1 MTKQPIHVQIEA
13 REFIL
18 SLLPSIPRSSSR
30 QILSKYSKI
39 LASIASS
46 QYPELWPHFIAGAV
60 SSWST
65 SSEALAYT
73 YTHTLVQ
80 LLEDCVDV
88 DFNACLSSSRRQDI
102 LAGLQTQLEELVSSA
117 YSCLAAYYSRT
128 DNAFYAVLSKEILRM
143 FVLLVTLIKPDDMCK
158 PPHDISL
165 VVLSLLE
172 SSTYSTEALD
182 LLSVIAHTKLNYDL
196 FTCFLRALPSVNYY
210 KPAGDESESLI
221 FHMSLTKSAYAL
233 LSTNIFEDYLLE
245 KKSSPAAITTAL
257 LAPLTAYFEF
267 CYSLLKHPSLRIA
280 LAAITHW
287 VRILRLEALYSIYNI
302 DVFLTALMET
312 SIQRMARI
320 PWADGEAV
328 GAVNEL
334 DFEDREEFVEVYG
347 ALRSRGR
354 DLLRL
359 LAPRYMAHALAY
371 LQSLLRHLLTQH
383 AVARDFLDASTGGA
397 TPNSGA
403 YIQWELFAYAVDG
416 VAKEAAGLQAEDK
429 LGAPEQSAVV
439 QLMEQLLAVRLAD
452 PLLALE
458 AVAALEHW
466 TPLVRSSKAHLQA
479 ALTYLFAQL
488 PPLCTHGDVCLSS
501 RAAAALSSVCAKC
514 VEAICSHHLLVWTCT
529 EIQAVLAA
537 GSELGEGLG
546 TSLTE
551 ALLLLTTH
559 MASAAASEVFAS
571 PQTLMQACL
580 DPDKHSPV
588 TRLRATLTS
597 LLAIAK
603 KMKMPPPDLPGSL
616 WTGPVPAGGAGYSLQ
631 DLCTASPF
639 ARVWEAV
646 LGGLVQALGCIHGT
660 CAPALRMQLMAT
672 DVAEVYTH
680 PSLLAGEKDS
690 LPGGGGGDAE
700 AWRRAGERLYAMRVA
715 VYHLLGEAARH
726 RALFVHPCL

>member
-1 MTKQPIHVQIEA
+1 
-13 REFIL
+13 
-18 SLLPSIPRSSSR
+18 
-30 QILSKYSKI
+30 
-39 LASIASS
+39 
-46 QYPELWPHFIAGAV
+46 
-60 SSWST
+60 
-65 SSEALAYT
+65 
-73 YTHTLVQ
+73 
-80 LLEDCVDV
+80 
-88 DFNACLSSSRRQDI
+88 
-102 LAGLQTQLEELVSSA
+102 
-117 YSCLAAYYSRT
+117 
-128 DNAFYAVLSKEILRM
+128 
-143 FVLLVTLIKPDDMCK
+143 
-158 PPHDISL
+158 
-165 VVLSLLE
+165 
-172 SSTYSTEALD
+172 
-182 LLSVIAHTKLNYDL
+182 
-196 FTCFLRALPSVNYY
+196 
-210 KPAGDESESLI
+210 
-221 FHMSLTKSAYAL
+221 MSLTKSAYAL
-233 LSTNIFEDYLLE
+233 LSTNIFEDYMLE
-245 KKSSPAAITTAL
+245 RKSSPAAITTAL

-287 VRILRLEALYSIYNI
+287 VRILRLEALYSIHNI

-359 LAPRYMAHALAY
+359 LAPRYMAQALAY
-371 LQSLLRHLLTQH
+371 LQSLLRHLLTQYS
-383 AVARDFLDASTGGA
+383 VARDYLDASTGGA

-514 VEAICSHHLLVWTCT
+514 VEAICRHHLLVWTCT

-551 ALLLLTTH
+551 ALLQLTTH
-559 MASAAASEVFAS
+559 MASPADRTRALVAALDSRVSLWTSAAASEVFAS

-603 KMKMPPPDLPGSL
+603 KMPPPDLPGSL